1 MVYFI
6 SVESGSRIV
15 ADAADI
21 SPITGILSFD
31 AGEMVR
37 ELSLTIH
44 DDSIPELAEAFEVEL
59 SVISVDGEAAITG
72 ARVSNNSAAVV
83 VVAASDEP
91 RGVIRIADAST
102 AIAIAEDV
110 PAENPAVGMAQLQL
124 ERTFGSIGAVSV
136 LWEVFPVADSD
147 FPDYVDL
154 LFFGAQ
160 GAEVGVAVPR
170 PHTTTTALQ
179 FSGQP
184 GSVVT
189 VPSQYQPSNISA
201 GFTIR

>member
-136 LWEVFPVADSD
+136 LWEVFPEADSD